1 MWHQTSHPTF
11 LCHGVLNSKSFPD
24 GLVVKN
30 LPTNAGNTG
39 DAGSIPGSGRFPG
52 GGNGNP
58 LPVFLP
64 GKSHGQRSLAG
75 YIQSMCCNMPQS
87 KLWYN
92 RSKRIVS
99 QVMLWKW
106 APKSTMFLKKFFFS
120 CSRGISSFLTR
131 DRICS
136 SHPPVLGAQSQ
147 PTGPPGHPCFLILS
161 VSTRL
166 PRTCQSSWLW
176 SCWDCPG
183 LWGKEG
189 AQA

>member
-1 MWHQTSHPTF
+1 
-11 LCHGVLNSKSFPD
+11 
-24 GLVVKN
+24 
-30 LPTNAGNTG
+30 
-39 DAGSIPGSGRFPG
+39 
-52 GGNGNP
+52 
-58 LPVFLP
+58 
-64 GKSHGQRSLAG
+64 
-75 YIQSMCCNMPQS
+75 MPQS

-92 RSKRIVS
+92 RSKRILS

-106 APKSTMFLKKFFFS
+106 APKSTMFLKKIFFS

-176 SCWDCPG
+176 ACWDCPG
-183 LWGKEG
+183 LWGKMWFNLMLG
-189 AQA
+189 SLQAQAVSKPAVSTYSESCKLEDGYRTAPIPRYILVLFLSLSKMYCSSLIRH